1 MGEGLE
7 IIGPELGGED
17 EEGAYLSEPGR
28 GGAAANFCAC
38 SAASADAAARRG
50 KRGEPAARPRGRAHT
65 AGRPEA
71 ARPRG
76 RARGPEALCPPER
89 RAASRF
95 VLRAFVRAGKKAKRR
110 KQAGYLLDEFKDL
123 DTGEAP
129 HKKTHSTGCGPDW
142 IVGHV
147 TPVLYIHMCYVTN
160 GYVTDHHSGGQCSL
174 LSVCRSPL
182 CSTILKRANLR
193 SSRGTGCQKLT
204 LLTSLPHRAHCQ
216 RLGTA
221 GWREAQLFPVSG
233 NGLCGEGTVWSVC
246 LWRPV
251 PLLGRAG
258 GGRGMSKTREKRF
271 GILPDVRFTTMSDIR
286 TAVVSLYV
294 AGGRGPVAGPGGAP
308 SAPTSAW
315 RAGAAG
321 RLGALGPAGVWVVEL
336 L

>member
-1 MGEGLE
+1 MRSS
-7 IIGPELGGED
+7 GPSW
-17 EEGAYLSEPGR
+17 AGR
-28 GGAAANFCAC
+28 TRRAPTSVSPGGAGLRRTFAR
-38 SAASADAAARRG
+38 AARRA
-50 KRGEPAARPRGRAHT
+50 PMQPRGGGSGGSRQLVRA
-65 AGRPEA
+65 AGRILLGG
-71 ARPRG
+71 RKRRG
-76 RARGPEALCPPER
+76 RVGGLEGLRHCARQSAALRHASCCVHLCAQARRPSGASR
-89 RAASRF
+89 RATCWTSSRTWT
-95 VLRAFVRAGKKAKRR
+95 RVRRLTKRLTP
-110 KQAGYLLDEFKDL
+110 QAVGL
-123 DTGEAP
+123 TGLWGMLP
-129 HKKTHSTGCGPDW
+129 QFCTSICVMSTD
-142 IVGHV
+142 
-147 TPVLYIHMCYVTN
+147 
-160 GYVTDHHSGGQCSL
+160 GYVTDHHPGGRCSL